1 MPGKGPRMVGLKLHQ
16 FLSEG
21 FIEAERGS
29 HLERKRK
36 VTISPSKNVC
46 ADNFDSAQRRW
57 HFVSGGGSYVSNS
70 VAAAHSMFSTPH
82 SSPPTPLPI
91 CLPLCLAHPTP
102 AFSLSLSYPVGY
114 FPSAAGVN
122 PLTEQ
127 RSNLQIHPPFLQ
139 PSLFWK
145 FVKKNGKWEAVFS
158 ACALHL
164 CVSLSSEN

>member
-122 PLTEQ
+122 PLTE
-127 RSNLQIHPPFLQ
+127 
-139 PSLFWK
+139 
-145 FVKKNGKWEAVFS
+145 E
-158 ACALHL
+158 
-164 CVSLSSEN
+164 